1 MNNMPK
7 WTGQVIN
14 IEQASAYGL
23 VRQPDGSYGR
33 PGVTYTT
40 IGGSPRKQNK
50 PAGPKPAGPKPAQ
63 GSVAKPGAGR
73 PVSPSPG
80 TPGQPSSPAAPTKQ
94 NLSYKTGINA
104 ERPAINAGNVLERA
118 GKEGRL
124 TGVTSGAAK
133 DFLKGQQSEDSAN
146 LKRGMSLENAQQNMA
161 AQANRSELFQAG
173 LAQQVDMNS
182 KMAQHRANQAGMAV
196 DWFQKM
202 MQSREALMQSLMK

>member
-1 MNNMPK
+1 MPK
-7 WTGQVIN
+7 WTNQVIPAD
-14 IEQASAYGL
+14 QASAYGL
-23 VRQPDGSYGR
+23 VRQLDGSYGV
-33 PGVTYTT
+33 PGHNYTT
-40 IGGSPRKQNK
+40 IGGNPFKKN
-50 PAGPKPAGPKPAQ
+50 KPAGPKPAQ
-63 GSVAKPGAGR
+63 GGVAKPGAGR

-80 TPGQPSSPAAPTKQ
+80 TPEQPSSPAAPTKQ

-124 TGVTSGAAK
+124 AGVTSGAAK

-202 MQSREALMQSLMK
+202 MQSRQALMQSLMK

>member
-1 MNNMPK
+1 MPQ
-7 WTGQVIN
+7 WNGQRIP

-23 VRQPDGSYGR
+23 DRQPDGSYGV
-33 PGVTYTT
+33 PGVKYTNV
-40 IGGSPRKQNK
+40 GGNPRKQGQTT
-50 PAGPKPAGPKPAQ
+50 GPQPAQ
-63 GSVAKPGAGR
+63 GGVAKPGAGR

-80 TPGQPSSPAAPTKQ
+80 TPEQPSSPAAPTKQ

-146 LKRGMSLENAQQNMA
+146 LKRGISLENAQQNMA

-182 KMAQHRANQAGMAV
+182 KMAQHRANQASMAV

-202 MQSREALMQSLMK
+202 MQSRQALMQSLMK